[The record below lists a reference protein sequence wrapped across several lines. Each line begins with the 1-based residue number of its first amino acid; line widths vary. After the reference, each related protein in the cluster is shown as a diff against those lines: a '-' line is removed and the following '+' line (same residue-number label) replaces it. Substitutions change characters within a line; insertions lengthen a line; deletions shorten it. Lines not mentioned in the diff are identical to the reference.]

1 MKTLRSLSI
10 CFVLIFLLSAGRQAL
25 AQDAKPDNSSP
36 GRARTASTQQITTA
50 AAVVFRTSPFD
61 PPDASDISFYTDAA
75 PRLDTGCTFRSG
87 GPIVYQIE
95 IKRFL
100 GELNPDGTLKDAA
113 ALVAAG
119 LLSPTV
125 KLVMP
130 GFDIDSGPPPPDV
143 APEID
148 RVSFNGQPIGV
159 LSGQNNQWVLNSFEI
174 PIEKV
179 KFAERGT
186 GGSGPVGGVNEIRI
200 DIDTA
205 NLEEVWCTSVDW
217 GSASFKAAS
226 PIILIHGNESSSWF
240 FLRQGF
246 TFALRKEGFVVDDSI
261 NMETKSR
268 SGNAE
273 DLDKHIPYIVK
284 DFGAKNVH
292 LVTHSKGG
300 LDVREYLASYQRK
313 HQSCFKVL
321 TVNTLSGPHDGS
333 IGADLR
339 VERNIAAKNV
349 GKLGKIEYVGFPN
362 LTRLL
367 AYGMGVDE
375 ATPDLTTVEAA
386 RFNPRNIPRLRGLG
400 ITYNTVGA
408 DADRNGNEHIDR
420 YHPDDEYFWLRIEKL
435 EFFVFDLK
443 FPDQSREIVDAM
455 YQIVRNTPAL
465 SVKYRRGFLGRKI
478 ATISNVMTV
487 PPAGPKKN
495 DIMVSI
501 DSAHGLG
508 GFNKLVTKK
517 ATFMGA
523 DARNHASVADDVVAR
538 TVIPWIRAAEHSKG
552 GLR

>member
-1 MKTLRSLSI
+1 MKTSHPISKL
-10 CFVLIFLLSAGRQAL
+10 FLLIMLLLAGRSAL
-25 AQDAKPDNSSP
+25 AQDAKPSNSSP
-36 GRARTASTQQITTA
+36 GGARAASTQQISTA
-50 AAVVFRTSPFD
+50 AAAVFRTSPFD
-61 PPDASDISFYTDAA
+61 PPDASDISFFTDVA

-87 GPIVYQIE
+87 GPLVYQIE

-100 GELNPDGTLKDAA
+100 GELNPDGTLKDAR

-125 KLVMP
+125 KLIMP

-174 PIEKV
+174 PVEKV
-179 KFAERGT
+179 KFAERGAD
-186 GGSGPVGGVNEIRI
+186 GGEPTGGVNEIRI

-205 NLEEVWCTSVDW
+205 NLDEVWCTSIDW

-226 PIILIHGNESSSWF
+226 PIILIHGNNSSSWF

-268 SGNAE
+268 SDNAE
-273 DLDKHIPYIVK
+273 DLNEHIPDIAREL
-284 DFGAKNVH
+284 GARNVH

-300 LDVREYLASYQRK
+300 LDTREYLARFQRQ
-313 HQSCFKVL
+313 HQRCFKVL
-321 TVNTLSGPHDGS
+321 TLTTLSGPHDGS

-339 VERNIAAKNV
+339 IERAIAAKNV
-349 GKLGKIEYVGFPN
+349 GLLGKIEYVGFPAW
-362 LTRLL
+362 TR
-367 AYGMGVDE
+367 GVAWYMSPDE
-375 ATPDLTTVEAA
+375 ATPDLTTGAAA
-386 RFNPRNIPRLRGLG
+386 RFNPRNVPRLRGLG
-400 ITYNTVGA
+400 VTYNTVGA
-408 DADRNGNEHIDR
+408 DADRNGNQHIDR
-420 YHPDDEYFWLRIEKL
+420 RYPDDEYFWLRIEDPK
-435 EFFVFDLK
+435 FFLFDLK

-455 YQIVRNTPAL
+455 YQIVRNTPGL
-465 SVKYRRGFLGRKI
+465 SVTYRRNLVGRKI

-487 PPAGPKKN
+487 PPVGPKQN
-495 DIMVSI
+495 DIMVST
-501 DSAHGLG
+501 DSARGLG
-508 GFNKLVTKK
+508 GFHKLVTNF
-517 ATFMGA
+517 ATFTGSE
-523 DARNHASVADDVVAR
+523 ARNHSSVADDEVAR